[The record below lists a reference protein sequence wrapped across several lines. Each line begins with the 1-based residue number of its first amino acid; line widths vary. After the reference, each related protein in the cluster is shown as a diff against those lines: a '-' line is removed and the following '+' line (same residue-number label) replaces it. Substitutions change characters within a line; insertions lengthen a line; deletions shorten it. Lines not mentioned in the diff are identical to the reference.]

1 VYRFLRK
8 TEVTRPPSCPT
19 RTARRTSSSFDLIAR
34 ADGNPGSAALQ
45 SGNVPNPLRFVA
57 DQQMSRWS
65 ANETEDAMK
74 RTIVVTVALL
84 ASALSAHAAPVKK
97 HLRVANGRACHR
109 IVVTK
114 DNAVSYALGIA
125 SGQIPL
131 PQMDELRRCYPRT
144 RDNAGSD
151 EVNRNLSLGIP

>member
-1 VYRFLRK
+1 MTLWV
-8 TEVTRPPSCPT
+8 
-19 RTARRTSSSFDLIAR
+19 IAR
-34 ADGNPGSAALQ
+34 ASGNPGSAALQ
-45 SGNVPNPLRFVA
+45 SGNVPNLLRFVA

-65 ANETEDAMK
+65 ANETEDAVK
-74 RTIVVTVALL
+74 RTIVVTAALL
-84 ASALSAHAAPVKK
+84 ASALSAHTAPVKK
-97 HLRVANGRACHR
+97 HLRVVNGGPCHK

-144 RDNAGSD
+144 RDNEGSD
-151 EVNRNLSLGIP
+151 EVNRNLILGIP

>member
-1 VYRFLRK
+1 M
-8 TEVTRPPSCPT
+8 
-19 RTARRTSSSFDLIAR
+19 RTTKPRQPDDVSKAC
-34 ADGNPGSAALQ
+34 LQ
-45 SGNVPNPLRFVA
+45 FGNVSNLLRFVA
-57 DQQMSRWS
+57 DRQMSRRS
-65 ANETEDAMK
+65 ANETQDAMK
-74 RTIVVTVALL
+74 RTIVVTAALL

-97 HLRVANGRACHR
+97 HLRVVNGPACHK

-144 RDNAGSD
+144 RDNEGSD
-151 EVNRNLSLGIP
+151 EVNRNLILGIP